1 MQARAAQAV
10 ADADEVASLL
20 RGVQRISWVADRTES
35 LMTDLTVADLA
46 YAKPIDQISVRVAG
60 QASRTICAD
69 RAICDP
75 ATAIE
80 TGLIATGQA
89 KTGRAGFAASGVTGE
104 ARASVFAG
112 AGGADGGPGVEVKVV
127 GDAAGADGA
136 GCAEA
141 LLAVLGGV
149 GPDSDGG

>member
-1 MQARAAQAV
+1 MQVRAAQAV

-20 RGVQRISWVADRTES
+20 RGIQRISWVADRTES

-46 YAKPIDQISVRVAG
+46 YAKPIDQISVRVAAL
-60 QASRTICAD
+60 ASRIVCAD